1 MADFT
6 QTPANVRFGT
16 RADIRLQPA
25 AEPIERGE
33 SIVKN
38 DEGRW
43 EKANAGD
50 ADIEERTEFGMAV
63 NDCVAAGQ
71 PLLVCFSDDDMT
83 PGFTVAVGTPAYVS
97 GANDGAWA
105 PAVDLVADD
114 GLIPCMEPVSTTKV
128 IFHPRPTG
136 ATIA

>member
-6 QTPANVRFGT
+6 QTSANVRFG
-16 RADIRLQPA
+16 ANAEIRQEPA
-25 AEPIERGE
+25 AEAIDRGE

-38 DEGRW
+38 ASGRW

-50 ADIEERTEFGMAV
+50 ADIESRTEFGMAV

-71 PLLVCFSDDDMT
+71 PLLVCLSDDDMT

-105 PAVDLVADD
+105 PAADLITGNAI
-114 GLIPCMEPVSTTKV
+114 IPCMEPVSTTKV
-128 IFHPRPTG
+128 IFHTRPTG
-136 ATIA
+136 ATVA